1 MVAYTQNEL
10 IGSTELAKSLG
21 SFIDKVVNHSIE
33 KIAIV
38 RHNKPEAVIVPI
50 AEYERM
56 KEISMLVEEM
66 EIASIITARDPE
78 GTTAGTFDFNSYH
91 RQRMQSRKNVSAQIL

>member
-1 MVAYTQNEL
+1 MVAYTQQEL
-10 IGSTELAKSLG
+10 VGVTELAKSLG
-21 SFIDKVVNHSIE
+21 GFLDKVVSHSVE

-56 KEISMLVEEM
+56 KELAMLVEEL
-66 EIASIITARDPE
+66 EIASIIAARDPE
-78 GTTAGTFDFNSYH
+78 GSKEGTFDFDTYH
-91 RQRMQSRKNVSAQIL
+91 EQRMKRRGHVSA